1 MTWILYIIFGV
12 IIGVANII
20 PGVSGGTMAVVL
32 NIYDK
37 LIDSVSNFRKDFKKS
52 IMFLLPIGIGAVLG
66 IVAFSKL
73 IEFLLTNYPLA
84 TNFFFI
90 GLILGSIPMIFKRA
104 TEDRFRLSSLVPFLL
119 FLIGMLVL
127 SSFSDG
133 AMSGEV
139 VSQLSAGIFIKLL
152 VCSAIAAAAMIL
164 PGVSGSMVMV
174 ILGTYNTVLTAI
186 SSMNILMLVPVGIGV
201 LIGIVGGAKVIDLCL
216 KKFPQATFFAILGL
230 ILGSIYPLIA
240 NAGFS
245 FSAEGIV
252 AIVLMIV
259 AAGIS
264 LAFSSEKL
272 KAKIEAK
279 TKNM

>member
-104 TEDRFRLSSLVPFLL
+104 TEDRFRPSSLVPFLL

-245 FSAEGIV
+245 FSTEGIV

-259 AAGIS
+259 AAGIA

-272 KAKIEAK
+272 KAKIEAR

>member
-139 VSQLSAGIFIKLL
+139 VLQLSTGIFIKLL

-201 LIGIVGGAKVIDLCL
+201 LIGIIGGAKVIDLCL

-272 KAKIEAK
+272 KAKIEAR

>member
-1 MTWILYIIFGV
+1 
-12 IIGVANII
+12 
-20 PGVSGGTMAVVL
+20 MAVVL
-32 NIYDK
+32 NIYDR
-37 LIDSVSNFRKDFKKS
+37 LIASVSNLRKEFKKS
-52 IMFLLPIGIGAVLG
+52 IAFLLPIAIGAGIG

-73 IEFLLTNYPLA
+73 IEFLLIHYPLA

-104 TEDRFRLSSLVPFLL
+104 TE
-119 FLIGMLVL
+119 GMLVL
-127 SSFSDG
+127 SSFSGG
-133 AMSGEV
+133 AMSGEIATE
-139 VSQLSAGIFIKLL
+139 LTTGLFFKLV

-186 SSMNILMLVPVGIGV
+186 SSMNLLILIPVLIGV
-201 LIGIVGGAKVIDLCL
+201 LIGILGGAKIIDICL

-230 ILGSIYPLIA
+230 ILGSIYPLVA

-245 FSAEGIV
+245 FSGEGIV
-252 AIVLMIV
+252 AICMLLV
-259 AAGIS
+259 AMAIS

-272 KAKIEAK
+272 KKKIEAK
-279 TKNM
+279 TK

>member
-1 MTWILYIIFGV
+1 
-12 IIGVANII
+12 
-20 PGVSGGTMAVVL
+20 MAVVL
-32 NIYDK
+32 NIYDR
-37 LIDSVSNFRKDFKKS
+37 LIASVSNLRKEFKKS
-52 IMFLLPIGIGAVLG
+52 IAFLLPIAIGAGIG

-73 IEFLLTNYPLA
+73 IEFLLIHYPLA

-104 TEDRFRLSSLVPFLL
+104 TEDKFKPVSLIPFLL
-119 FLIGMLVL
+119 FLAGMLVL
-127 SSFSDG
+127 SSFSGG
-133 AMSGEV
+133 AMSGEIATE
-139 VSQLSAGIFIKLL
+139 LTTGLFFKLV

-186 SSMNILMLVPVGIGV
+186 SSMNLLILIPVLIGV
-201 LIGIVGGAKVIDLCL
+201 LIGILGGAKIIDICL

-230 ILGSIYPLIA
+230 ILGSIYPLVA

-245 FSAEGIV
+245 FSSEGIV
-252 AIVLMIV
+252 AICMLLV
-259 AAGIS
+259 AMAIS

-272 KAKIEAK
+272 KKKIEAK
-279 TKNM
+279 TK

>member
-139 VSQLSAGIFIKLL
+139 VSQLSTGIFIKLL

-216 KKFPQATFFAILGL
+216 KQFPQATFFAILGL

>member
-139 VSQLSAGIFIKLL
+139 VSQLSTGIFIKLL

-201 LIGIVGGAKVIDLCL
+201 LIGIIGGAKVIDLCL

-230 ILGSIYPLIA
+230 ILGSIYPLFA

-245 FSAEGIV
+245 FSTEGIV

-272 KAKIEAK
+272 KAKIEAR

>member
-201 LIGIVGGAKVIDLCL
+201 LIGIIGGAKVIDLCL

-272 KAKIEAK
+272 KAKIEAR